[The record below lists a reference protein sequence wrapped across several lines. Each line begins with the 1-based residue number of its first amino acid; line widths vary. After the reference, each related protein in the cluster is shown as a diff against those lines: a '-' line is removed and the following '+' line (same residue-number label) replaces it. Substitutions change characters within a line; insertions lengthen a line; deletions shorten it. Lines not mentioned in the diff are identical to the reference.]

1 MTLQPLLDELGGLL
15 EVDAAELTRAVK
27 LDTFE
32 NWDSLTKVTLLG
44 FVEDHYRVALDA
56 ALLDRLTDVGS
67 LLDALTASLDRAG
80 QAA

>member
-1 MTLQPLLDELGGLL
+1 MTLQPLLDELASLL
-15 EVDAAELTRAVK
+15 EVDAALLTYTVQ

-32 NWDSLTKVTLLG
+32 NWDSLAKVTLLG
-44 FVEDHYRVALDA
+44 FVEDYYRIALDA

-67 LLDALTASLDRAG
+67 LLDAITAELDRAG